1 MPGPYPRE
9 FREDV
14 VAVARSRESGVTIKQ
29 IATDFGISEATL
41 QNWLRQADVE
51 DGNRPG
57 QTAADAAEA
66 RELKKRIRL
75 LEQEN
80 EVLRRAAAYLASEPE
95 TRWLPKMTYPLVAE
109 LADAGIPVTVSCR
122 VLKLARQPYYR
133 WRNDPIRDADVLRAY
148 RTNALHDAHHDDLTF
163 GYRYL
168 ADEARRAGWRMSR
181 RTAWKLCSQAAI
193 LSSAQR
199 RRRGKGKKAGPPVFD
214 DHVQRAFR
222 ADAPNRLWLTD
233 ITEHWTSE
241 GKLYCCAIKD
251 VFSNRIVSY
260 SISNRM
266 TAKLAVDALRNAV
279 TRRGEV
285 AGCILH
291 ADRGSQFR
299 SRAMVR
305 ELRRHDMVGSMGRVG
320 AAGDNAAME
329 SFWSLL
335 QTNVLNQ
342 QRWAT
347 RQELRLAIVVWIER
361 KYHRQR
367 AQDTLGGLTPI
378 EFEAKLA
385 EPLTLAA

>member
-1 MPGPYPRE
+1 
-9 FREDV
+9 
-14 VAVARSRESGVTIKQ
+14 
-29 IATDFGISEATL
+29 
-41 QNWLRQADVE
+41 
-51 DGNRPG
+51 
-57 QTAADAAEA
+57 
-66 RELKKRIRL
+66 
-75 LEQEN
+75 
-80 EVLRRAAAYLASEPE
+80 
-95 TRWLPKMTYPLVAE
+95 MTYPLVSE

-133 WRNDPIRDADVLRAY
+133 WRNNPVRDADVLRAY
-148 RTNALHDAHHDDLTF
+148 RINALHDAHVDDPTF

-181 RTAWKLCSQAAI
+181 RTAWKLCSQAGI

-199 RRRGKGKKAGPPVFD
+199 RRRGKGKKTGPPVFD
-214 DHVQRAFR
+214 DHVQRVFR

-251 VFSNRIVSY
+251 VFSNRIVGY
-260 SISNRM
+260 SISDRM
-266 TAKLAVDALRNAV
+266 TAKLTVDAVRNAV
-279 TRRGEV
+279 ARRGDI

-299 SRAMVR
+299 SRAMAR
-305 ELRRHDMVGSMGRVG
+305 ELRRHDMVGSMGRVS

>member
-1 MPGPYPRE
+1 
-9 FREDV
+9 
-14 VAVARSRESGVTIKQ
+14 
-29 IATDFGISEATL
+29 
-41 QNWLRQADVE
+41 
-51 DGNRPG
+51 
-57 QTAADAAEA
+57 
-66 RELKKRIRL
+66 
-75 LEQEN
+75 
-80 EVLRRAAAYLASEPE
+80 
-95 TRWLPKMTYPLVAE
+95 MTYPLVAE
-109 LADAGIPVTVSCR
+109 LADVGVPVTVSCR

-133 WRNDPIRDADVLRAY
+133 WRNDPVRDSDMLRTH
-148 RTNALHDAHHDDLTF
+148 RINALHDAHAEDPTF

-181 RTAWKLCSQAAI
+181 RTAWKLCSQAGI

-214 DHVQRAFR
+214 DHVKRQFR
-222 ADAPNRLWLTD
+222 ADAPNRVWLTD
-233 ITEHWTSE
+233 ITEHRTNE

-251 VFSNRIVSY
+251 VHFNGIVGY
-260 SISNRM
+260 SISDRM
-266 TAKLAVDALRNAV
+266 TAKLAVNALRAAV
-279 TRRGEV
+279 TRRGDV

-299 SRAMVR
+299 SRAMAR

-335 QTNVLNQ
+335 QTNVLNR
-342 QRWAT
+342 QRWAS
-347 RQELRLAIVVWIER
+347 RQDLRLAIVVWIER

-378 EFEAKLA
+378 ELEAKLT
-385 EPLTLAA
+385 EPRSLAAQTEPVTSSFLTPKHWAVVDLSGGRVIEVAPTFSLRLVFNPGVAFGLGSGLGPIVAVVLMIVLTALAGWIAVKVWRGDQLVDVLLLPSFWPAVSGM

>member
-1 MPGPYPRE
+1 
-9 FREDV
+9 
-14 VAVARSRESGVTIKQ
+14 
-29 IATDFGISEATL
+29 
-41 QNWLRQADVE
+41 
-51 DGNRPG
+51 
-57 QTAADAAEA
+57 
-66 RELKKRIRL
+66 
-75 LEQEN
+75 
-80 EVLRRAAAYLASEPE
+80 
-95 TRWLPKMTYPLVAE
+95 MTYPLVAE
-109 LADAGIPVTVSCR
+109 LADMGIPVTVSCR

-133 WRNDPIRDADVLRAY
+133 WRNDPVRDADVLRAH
-148 RTNALHDAHHDDLTF
+148 RINALHDAHHDDPTF

-181 RTAWKLCSQAAI
+181 RTAWKLCSQAGI
-193 LSSAQR
+193 LSCAQR

-214 DHVQRAFR
+214 DHVQRVFR

-233 ITEHWTSE
+233 ITEHRTSE

-251 VFSNRIVSY
+251 VFSNRIVGY
-260 SISNRM
+260 SISDRM
-266 TAKLAVDALRNAV
+266 TAKLAVDAVRHAV
-279 TRRGEV
+279 ARRGEV

-299 SRAMVR
+299 SRAMAR

-342 QRWAT
+342 QRWTT

-367 AQDTLGGLTPI
+367 AQDALGGLTPI